1 MTESSSNGSKSP
13 RLTRVV
19 LRNYRSIAA
28 CSVAVGPLTF
38 LVGPNG
44 AGKSNFLD
52 ALRLVTDSLRTSLDH
67 ALRDRGGVAEVRR
80 RSSGHP
86 TNFGIRLEFVAANGV
101 PGHFAF
107 EVGARSGGAY
117 VVQTE
122 QCVVGRDRYRVVEGS
137 VEEPPAPVFPPAA
150 DDRLYL
156 VNAAGL
162 PAFRPAFDLLS
173 SMGFY
178 NLNPDRIRALQ
189 PPDKGEL
196 LARDGSN
203 LASVLGRLRKSDS
216 GRTKQRVEEYLSKIV
231 PGIESVE
238 QVTVGHMETLEF
250 RQQVAGAEHPWRFN
264 AINMS
269 DGTLRALG
277 ILVALFQARI
287 DRRIPVIG
295 VEEPE
300 VALHPAAAAL
310 LRDALREG
318 SRQVQVVVTSHSPDL
333 LDDDSIDESQIFAVV
348 NNAGT
353 TQIAPLDEASRSVL
367 RERLYTAGEML
378 RANQLAP
385 DLRVVPEP
393 SQLKLFEGDAT

>member
-1 MTESSSNGSKSP
+1 
-13 RLTRVV
+13 V

-28 CSVAVGPLTF
+28 CSVALGPLTF

-52 ALRLVTDSLRTSLDH
+52 ALRLVTDGLRTSLDH

-86 TNFGIRLEFVAANGV
+86 TNFGIRLEFVLADGV

-107 EVGARSGGAY
+107 EIGARTGGAY

-122 QCVVGRDRYRVVEGS
+122 QCVVGRDRYRVVEGT
-137 VEEPPAPVFPPAA
+137 VEEQPAAVSPPAA

-173 SMGFY
+173 TMGFY

-203 LASVLGRLRKSDS
+203 LASVLGRLRKVDD
-216 GRTKQRVEEYLSKIV
+216 GRTKRRIEEYLSKIV

-238 QVTVGHMETLEF
+238 QVTVGHMETVEF

-264 AINMS
+264 AINIS

-277 ILVALFQARI
+277 ILVALFQARM
-287 DRRIPVIG
+287 DRRIPVVGI
-295 VEEPE
+295 EEPE
-300 VALHPAAAAL
+300 AALHPAAAGL

-333 LDDDSIDESQIFAVV
+333 LDDESVDESQLFAVV

-353 TQIAPLDEASRSVL
+353 TLIAPLDEASRSAL

-385 DLRVVPEP
+385 DLGVVPDP
-393 SQLKLFEGDAT
+393 SQLKLFEAESP

>member
-1 MTESSSNGSKSP
+1 MSESTSVPGRTA
-13 RLTRVV
+13 RLTRVA

-28 CSVAVGPLTF
+28 CDVRLGGLTF

-44 AGKSNFLD
+44 GGKSNFLD
-52 ALRLVTDSLRTSLDH
+52 GLRLVSDALRTSLDH

-86 TNFGIRLEFVAANGV
+86 TNFGVRLDFVLADGT
-101 PGHFAF
+101 PGYFAF
-107 EVGARSGGAY
+107 EVGARAAGAY
-117 VVQTE
+117 VVQKE
-122 QCVVGRDRYRVVEGS
+122 HCEVGKDRYRVTEGAVS
-137 VEEPPAPVFPPAA
+137 IAPGAVYPPAA

-162 PAFRPAFDLLS
+162 PAFRPVFDLLS

-203 LASVLGRLRKSDS
+203 LASVLGRLRKAEG
-216 GRTKQRVEEYLSKIV
+216 GRIKKRAEEYLSRIV
-231 PGIESVE
+231 PGIEAVE

-250 RQQVAGAEHPWRFN
+250 RQKIEGAEHPWRFN

-277 ILVALFQARI
+277 ILVALFQARL

-295 VEEPE
+295 IEEPE
-300 VALHPAAAAL
+300 VALHPAAAGL

-318 SRQVQVVVTSHSPDL
+318 ARHVQVVVTSHSPDL
-333 LDDDSIDESQIFAVV
+333 LDDEEVTGEQLYAVT
-348 NNAGT
+348 NQDGT
-353 TQIAPLDEASRSVL
+353 TRIAPLDEASRSAL
-367 RERLYTAGEML
+367 RDRLYTAGEML

-385 DLRVVPEP
+385 DLDAVPDP
-393 SQLKLFEGDAT
+393 AQLKLFEADAS

>member
-1 MTESSSNGSKSP
+1 V
-13 RLTRVV
+13 R
-19 LRNYRSIAA
+19 
-28 CSVAVGPLTF
+28 VGPLTF

-52 ALRLVTDSLRTSLDH
+52 ALRLVADGLRTSLDH

-86 TNFGIRLEFVAANGV
+86 TNFGIRIDFVLADTT
-101 PGHFAF
+101 PGSFAF
-107 EVGARSGGAY
+107 EVGARAGGTY
-117 VVQTE
+117 VVQRE
-122 QCVVGRDRYRVVEGS
+122 HCHVGRDRYRVAEGAVELA
-137 VEEPPAPVFPPAA
+137 PAPVAPPAV

-162 PAFRPAFDLLS
+162 PPFRPVFDLLS

-178 NLNPDRIRALQ
+178 NLNPDRVRALQ

-203 LASVLGRLRKSDS
+203 LASVLARLRKVD
-216 GRTKQRVEEYLSKIV
+216 GGQTKARVEEYLSNIV
-231 PGIESVE
+231 PGVDAVE

-250 RQQVAGAEHPWRFN
+250 RQRVQGAEHPWRFN

-277 ILVALFQARI
+277 ILVALFQAKL
-287 DRRIPVIG
+287 DRRIPVVGI
-295 VEEPE
+295 EEPE
-300 VALHPAAAAL
+300 VALHPAAAGL

-318 SRQVQVVVTSHSPDL
+318 ARQVQVIVTSHSPDL
-333 LDDDSIDESQIFAVV
+333 LDDPSVTDEQIYAVV
-348 NNAGT
+348 NRDGT
-353 TQIAPLDEASRSVL
+353 TTIGKLDEASRSAL
-367 RERLYTAGEML
+367 RDRLYTAGEML
-378 RANQLAP
+378 RKNQLTP
-385 DLRVVPEP
+385 DPDAAVQPAQLR
-393 SQLKLFEGDAT
+393 LFEDADPA